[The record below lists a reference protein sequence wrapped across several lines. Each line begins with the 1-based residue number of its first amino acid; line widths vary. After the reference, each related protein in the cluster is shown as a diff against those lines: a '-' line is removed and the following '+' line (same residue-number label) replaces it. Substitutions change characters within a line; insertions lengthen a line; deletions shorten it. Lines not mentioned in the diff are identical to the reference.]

1 MRSVISIDAIEVDAI
16 IDRWEAN
23 PEFAVEML
31 QDVQGR
37 FRHLPKPALE
47 RIAERTGSDMG
58 RLYHIA
64 TFFKAFS
71 LEPKGEMPIQV
82 CTGTACHVRGS
93 ARTLDAFGREL
104 GIRPGETT
112 ADLKWSLDGVRC
124 LGCCGLAPVVT
135 IGPDLLGNV
144 DSSKAG
150 KLIRRYRKRFAA
162 GAPADAGGVDGNGA
176 GEDADA

>member
-1 MRSVISIDAIEVDAI
+1 MKAVIPVAEIEVDAI
-16 IDRWEAN
+16 IDRWQAN

-37 FRHLPKPALE
+37 FRHLPKDALQ
-47 RIAERTGSDMG
+47 RIAERTRTDMG

-71 LEPKGEMPIQV
+71 LEPKGEMPVQV

-93 ARTLDAFGREL
+93 ARTLEAFAREL
-104 GIRPGETT
+104 KIEPGQTT
-112 ADLKWSLDGVRC
+112 PDLHWSLDGVRC

-150 KLIRRYRKRFAA
+150 KLVRRYRKRLGA
-162 GAPADAGGVDGNGA
+162 GAPPGGNGA
-176 GEDADA
+176 GGEDGDA

>member
-1 MRSVISIDAIEVDAI
+1 MRTVIPIQVVQVDAI
-16 IDRWEAN
+16 IDRWQAN

-37 FRHLPKPALE
+37 FRHLPKDALA
-47 RIAERTGSDMG
+47 RIAERCGTDLG

-71 LEPKGEMPIQV
+71 LEPKGEHPIQV
-82 CTGTACHVRGS
+82 CTGTACHVKGS
-93 ARTLDAFGREL
+93 ARTLEAFGREL
-104 GIRPGETT
+104 GIAPGQTT
-112 ADLKWSLDGVRC
+112 PDLKWSLDGVRC

-135 IGPDLLGNV
+135 IGPDLLGGV

-150 KLIRRYRKRFAA
+150 KLMRRYRKRFAA
-162 GAPADAGGVDGNGA
+162 QASPEASGDGDGAEGDGDA
-176 GEDADA
+176 

>member
-1 MRSVISIDAIEVDAI
+1 MAPVIPVDTIEVDTI
-16 IDRWEAN
+16 IDRWQAN

-31 QDVQGR
+31 QDVQHR

-47 RIAERTGSDMG
+47 RIARRTGAELG

-71 LEPKGEMPIQV
+71 LEPKGEMPVQV

-93 ARTLDAFGREL
+93 ARTLEAFAREL
-104 GIRPGETT
+104 RIGPGQTT
-112 ADLKWSLDGVRC
+112 PDLQWSLDGVRC

-150 KLIRRYRKRFAA
+150 KLVRRYRKKLGAA
-162 GAPADAGGVDGNGA
+162 PGGNGGGGNGA
-176 GEDADA
+176 GGDEADA